1 MQYILD
7 HSNQFRSA
15 AIAFILP
22 AMQILAALQLE
33 MCFMI
38 YIQDIEGTSNIT
50 KNFIAIQI
58 VAELDN
64 FLGSMY
70 FVGIRKFRGVEFELE
85 RQQPVDQ

>member
-1 MQYILD
+1 
-7 HSNQFRSA
+7 
-15 AIAFILP
+15 
-22 AMQILAALQLE
+22 
-33 MCFMI
+33 MI

-85 RQQPVDQ
+85 RQQPVDQQDDKLNDDTFQDYSKPIPDPKGSMNDDKEGGS